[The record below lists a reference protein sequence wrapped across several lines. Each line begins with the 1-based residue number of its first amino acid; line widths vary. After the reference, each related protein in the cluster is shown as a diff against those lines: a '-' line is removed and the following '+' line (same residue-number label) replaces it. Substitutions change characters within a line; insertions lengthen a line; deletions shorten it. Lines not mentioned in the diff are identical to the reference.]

1 VLRQPAHRAGR
12 ADLRLDPDR
21 VHPPAP
27 VRDDAGDHHRLS
39 AGDPARRGRRLHLCP
54 LADAGPHLR
63 PAHGGA
69 QRHAPR
75 RAGAALHPLVRPRAA
90 LQGGDGRLAGL
101 LRRLLQHLH
110 RDPRGGS
117 RPGQQRAHPGGESA
131 SHDPPRAAALGPHL
145 DLLEPAYQRRLRPD
159 RRRGRRIP
167 GLTRGHG
174 LRHLLRGVDVQRH
187 RRDGRAARPDGGRHR
202 HRRRPQAPGRPVLVL
217 EGGSEMRR
225 RARELREE
233 VMHIVL
239 RRIVAVVVLLAVLV
253 SGAPPASWA
262 AEKVTVGVGGVAL
275 MVYLPTALAKAKGY
289 FAEEGLD
296 VEVLDIKGGGSQAA
310 SALIGGSVDFSANAI
325 DHAIKAKAQGKD
337 LVAVHSHVRL
347 APMGLVVANKYKGE
361 IKSLADLKGRP
372 VGVTSP
378 GSQTHMVLGFLLAKS
393 GVKADE
399 VKIIGAGGNTMP
411 LAIEKDS
418 VHAGMMVDPFFTVFL
433 KQGKGYALVDM
444 FTTKGTLDAMG

>member
-1 VLRQPAHRAGR
+1 
-12 ADLRLDPDR
+12 
-21 VHPPAP
+21 
-27 VRDDAGDHHRLS
+27 
-39 AGDPARRGRRLHLCP
+39 
-54 LADAGPHLR
+54 
-63 PAHGGA
+63 
-69 QRHAPR
+69 
-75 RAGAALHPLVRPRAA
+75 
-90 LQGGDGRLAGL
+90 
-101 LRRLLQHLH
+101 
-110 RDPRGGS
+110 
-117 RPGQQRAHPGGESA
+117 
-131 SHDPPRAAALGPHL
+131 
-145 DLLEPAYQRRLRPD
+145 
-159 RRRGRRIP
+159 
-167 GLTRGHG
+167 
-174 LRHLLRGVDVQRH
+174 
-187 RRDGRAARPDGGRHR
+187 
-202 HRRRPQAPGRPVLVL
+202 
-217 EGGSEMRR
+217 
-225 RARELREE
+225 
-233 VMHIVL
+233 MHSVL
-239 RRIVAVVVLLAVLV
+239 RRIVVVMIVLVVLAAAV
-253 SGAPPASWA
+253 PPASWA

-296 VEVLDIKGGGSQAA
+296 VEILDIKGGGSQAA

-325 DHAIKAKAQGKD
+325 DHAIKAKVQKKD

-347 APMGLVVANKYKGE
+347 PVMGLVVANKYKGE

-444 FTTKGTLDAMG
+444 FTTKGTLDAMGGEVQGTTLLTRPDVIAKRPATVQKMVNALVKANKLITSSSGEELAKLLPRELAGDPKLYAESFEHAREAFPPDSLVSREGVARVIETMRAFGAVPADMKIEPDSVFDNRYVLKALGR